1 MSAIR
6 SLKHSMAR
14 STDAVLHLIQHS
26 LMIVGLA
33 LVFSFLYITT
43 NSRGAHKSA
52 DADPSYTLT
61 QDSPILASPTLASST
76 LFAAAPESVS
86 VEPAA
91 FILTPRMQGALDYV
105 KRRYR
110 VSPDAV
116 TPVFEVAQRIG
127 LERRID
133 PLLIVA
139 IIGIES
145 GFNPFAE
152 SPMGAQGLMQ
162 IIPRFHQDKLPEGT
176 GEQAL
181 LDPAINIRVG
191 VGVLEEAIRRRGSL
205 ISGLQY
211 YAGSSDPEGFYANK
225 VLAEKERLEQA
236 SRRNAVPAPAPALTL
251 ALAPNA

>member
-14 STDAVLHLIQHS
+14 NTDAVLHLMQHS

-33 LVFSFLYITT
+33 LVFSFLYVTT
-43 NSRGAHKSA
+43 NSHGAHKAASA
-52 DADPSYTLT
+52 DSSDTLT
-61 QDSPILASPTLASST
+61 QDSSTLDSPTLASPS
-76 LFAAAPESVS
+76 LFTAAPESVS
-86 VEPAA
+86 VEPEA
-91 FILTPRMQGALDYV
+91 FVLTPRMQGALDYV

-162 IIPRFHQDKLPEGT
+162 IIPRY
-176 GEQAL
+176 
-181 LDPAINIRVG
+181 
-191 VGVLEEAIRRRGSL
+191 IRRSCLKVPETKPCSTRRS
-205 ISGLQY
+205 ISGSVS
-211 YAGSSDPEGFYANK
+211 AFWKKPSGDA
-225 VLAEKERLEQA
+225 AA
-236 SRRNAVPAPAPALTL
+236 
-251 ALAPNA
+251 